1 MKRFYTFLT
10 AIFLAVPW
18 FAAAQQSVDVTFRFT
33 PSENA
38 VRTFVPGSFN
48 NWGNNNG
55 GQISSSDGSLLT
67 VDEENGF
74 SYQIITLSVGG
85 GGESFQGASGYA
97 YKFHEHYNQS
107 GDQYQWFTDPL
118 NPISIGGNND
128 SFIEVTHPLIFQ
140 VEPAANSVQRDEPP
154 AIRAS
159 VAARSEDPID
169 VAASS
174 ISLNGQVAG
183 SFEGVYERERQLL
196 LVSSISDLGVEPV
209 VGLNTLRISA
219 VTESGASREQEIA
232 FSYIATPDVIEQ
244 ARPAGIE
251 DGITYHDED
260 PSRVTFSL
268 YAPGKEFVYVIGDH
282 SNWQAKQDYLMKRD
296 APRADSVHYWLTIDD
311 FTPGETYRFQY
322 LIDGEIRVADLFSEL
337 VLHPTLDTFISE
349 SVYPDRPQY
358 PTGLTTEIVSV
369 IEPGR
374 EEYQWQTENFER
386 PPVDE
391 LLVYELLLRDFV
403 EESTYE
409 VLRDTLGYLERLG
422 VNVIELMPVSEFDG
436 NLSWGY
442 NPVFHGALDKSYGT
456 RTAFKQFV
464 DEAHSRGMAVVLD
477 VVYNHAHDNSPL
489 IRTFGTQRASDF
501 ANGNPL
507 LGPGHA
513 YNVFFHLNHDH
524 PYIRYWLD
532 RMNRYWVETYRVD
545 GYRFDLSKGFA
556 SNVNNRSLLDGRN
569 PQRIQNLKRMA
580 DRLREVDE
588 HLYII
593 LEHFAD
599 NSEER
604 ELEQYGMLL
613 WGNHN
618 FNYSEAVMGFNEQN
632 KSNMSGIYF
641 GNRQFQ
647 NPHLI
652 GYMESHDEQWLMHK
666 ARAYG
671 ACTNDPDGSRGI
683 CGDDSGTLPGPGD
696 HNVRELDTALQRMK
710 LAGAFFFTI
719 PGPKMLW
726 QFGELGYGWADGECL
741 KPGDGSNGECRPSDP
756 GRTAEKPVRWDYYE
770 EENRYRL
777 YRSWGELARLRG
789 SSPVFT
795 SRATEFTSGLRGDT
809 KWIVL
814 RHEDMDV
821 VIAGNFG
828 VARQAVTV
836 DFPAAGEWF
845 DFVSG
850 SSGEFAASA
859 VDFTLEP
866 AEFRIY
872 TSREVDPAEPNVFYE
887 VGKDGFAG
895 LPDIFDL
902 KANYPNPFQQSTKL
916 TYLVPRQAGVSIR
929 VYDLL
934 GRLVQTLVDE
944 EAHAPGEFSVEF
956 DADALSS
963 GVYLARLVSGSYSS
977 VEKMVL
983 VK

>member
-1 MKRFYTFLT
+1 MQRFLFFLA
-10 AIFLAVPW
+10 AIFLAVPV
-18 FAAAQQSVDVTFRFT
+18 FSTAQNSVDVTFRYT

-38 VRTFVPGSFN
+38 VRSFVPGSFN
-48 NWGNNNG
+48 NWGNNSG
-55 GQISSSDGSLLT
+55 GQISATDGSLLT

-74 SYQIITLSVGG
+74 SYQVITLTVGG
-85 GGESFQGASGYA
+85 GGQSYQGASGYA

-107 GDQYQWFTDPL
+107 GNNNQWFTDPL
-118 NPISIGGNND
+118 NPIAIGGNND

-154 AIRAS
+154 AIRAA
-159 VAARSEDPID
+159 VAAQNDDPID
-169 VAASS
+169 VSASS
-174 ISLNGQVAG
+174 ISLNGVYAG
-183 SFEGVYERERQLL
+183 SFEGVYETERQLL
-196 LVSSISDLGVEPV
+196 LISSISDLGVEPV
-209 VGLNTLRISA
+209 VGLNRIRITA
-219 VTESGASREQEIA
+219 VTESGVSREQEIT
-232 FSYIATPDVIEQ
+232 FSYIATPDVVDQ
-244 ARPAGIE
+244 SRPAGVE
-251 DGITYHDED
+251 DGITYHEDD

-282 SNWQAKQDYLMKRD
+282 SDWQAQEAYLMKRD
-296 APRADSVHYWLTIDD
+296 APRADSVHYWISIDD

-337 VLHPTLDTFISE
+337 VLHPSLDQYISE
-349 SVYPDRPQY
+349 NVYPNRPQY
-358 PTGLTTEIVSV
+358 PSGLTTEIVSV

-374 EEYQWQTENFER
+374 EVYQWQTENFER
-386 PPVDE
+386 PKVDE

-409 VLRDTLGYLERLG
+409 VLRDTLDYLDRLG
-422 VNVIELMPVSEFDG
+422 INVIELMPVSEFDG

-456 RTAFKQFV
+456 RRAFKRFV

-489 IRTFGTQRASDF
+489 IRTFGTQRASSF
-501 ANGNPL
+501 ENGNPL

-513 YNVFFHLNHDH
+513 YNVFYHLNHDH
-524 PYIRYWLD
+524 PYIKYWLD

-545 GYRFDLSKGFA
+545 GYRFDLTKGFA
-556 SNVNNRSLLDGRN
+556 SNVNNSSLLDGRN
-569 PQRIQNLKRMA
+569 PQRIANLKRMA
-580 DRLREVDE
+580 DRLWEVDE
-588 HLYII
+588 EIYII

-604 ELEQYGMLL
+604 ELELHGMLL

-618 FNYSEAVMGFNEQN
+618 FNYSEGVMGYNEQN

-641 GNRQFQ
+641 RNRQFQ

-652 GYMESHDEQWLMHK
+652 GYMESHDEQWMMHK

-683 CGDDSGTLPGPGD
+683 CGDDAGTLPGPGY

-710 LAGAFFFTI
+710 LAGAFFLTI

-726 QFGELGYGWADGECL
+726 QFGELGYGWTDGECL
-741 KPGDGSNGECRPSDP
+741 KPGDGSNGDCRPSDP

-789 SSPVFT
+789 SSPAFT
-795 SRATEFTSGLRGDT
+795 SRDTEFSSNLRGDT
-809 KWIVL
+809 KWIIL
-814 RHEDMDV
+814 RHDDMDV
-821 VIAGNFG
+821 VIVGNFG
-828 VARQAVTV
+828 VDRHELTV
-836 DFPAAGEWF
+836 DFPAAGTWY

-850 SSGEFAASA
+850 TTGEFGATA
-859 VDFTLEP
+859 VDFTLAP

-872 TSREVDPAEPNVFYE
+872 TSRQIDPAESNVFYE
-887 VGKDGFAG
+887 VGKDGFVE
-895 LPDIFDL
+895 LPDLFDL
-902 KANYPNPFQQSTKL
+902 KMNYPNPFQERTNL
-916 TYLVPRQAGVSIR
+916 TYQVPREAGVTIQ

-934 GRLVQTLVDE
+934 GRLVQTVVSDDS
-944 EAHAPGEFSVEF
+944 HAAGEFTVEF
-956 DADALSS
+956 DGRSLSS
-963 GVYLARLVSGSYSS
+963 GVYMARLVSGDHSI
-977 VEKMVL
+977 VQKMML
-983 VK
+983 VR